1 MKGGEKIGAQD
12 DHISADR
19 IHNRPAPDLGLEHKI
34 GTLCRNNSAKY
45 HVSVDLD
52 LAAGEEKSNLKSPHV
67 CKHER
72 PIKKK
77 II

>member
-45 HVSVDLD
+45 HVSGDPD
-52 LAAGEEKSNLKSPHV
+52 LAAGEEKRKV
-67 CKHER
+67 
-72 PIKKK
+72 IKKALTSANMRGL
-77 II
+77 

>member
-45 HVSVDLD
+45 PC
-52 LAAGEEKSNLKSPHV
+52 LAILIWLQEKRKV
-67 CKHER
+67 
-72 PIKKK
+72 IKKALTSANMRGL
-77 II
+77 